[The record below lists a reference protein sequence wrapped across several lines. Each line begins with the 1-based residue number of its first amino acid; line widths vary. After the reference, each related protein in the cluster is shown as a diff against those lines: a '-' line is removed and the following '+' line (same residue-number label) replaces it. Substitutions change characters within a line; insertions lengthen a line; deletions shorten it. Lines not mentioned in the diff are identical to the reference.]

1 MNQPTDSPSPGAGR
15 TNEFMKTWL
24 GRTLVTIGVLTVAA
38 GSMFSVGTSAAYA
51 TTDATAD
58 PTASTVPPIVKS
70 DARPAGPFVDILE
83 VDGRID
89 PVTADFVLKSLKK
102 AKRDRAQAVVIQLNS
117 PGSVLSTAQ
126 MDELTSA
133 MSAPGQVPVAV
144 WVGPSGARARQGA
157 VELLGAV
164 DFVGVGG
171 KVAVQPPGS
180 EALNAKQAIDTEVA
194 DVQAP
199 VLADFIGQLDGK
211 TFDGVTLDTAAAPE
225 KGKDGRQTASLK
237 TVRFQRLGLLQQLL
251 HNMANPGIT
260 FLLLTIGLALAVFEF
275 YTGGV
280 GVAGAVAVFCAGLGA
295 YGLGVLPTRPIGA
308 VMVVGAFV
316 ALAIDVQ
323 AGQPRFW
330 TAVGTVALAA
340 GSRVLFAGGVSVPL
354 WWAAV
359 VVVMIVV
366 FMVGGMPTM
375 IRTRF
380 ATPTIGRE
388 SMIGELG
395 IARTDVSPDGVV
407 TVNGAPWKA
416 RTNRATPIL
425 VGSPLRV
432 AAIDG
437 LVLEVEPLEGAAKD
451 HRERRVVSEA
461 SPKGASE

>member
-1 MNQPTDSPSPGAGR
+1 MRSDQTVSRPEVKMIQPIQVIIRRTLLMIAALAVAGASSLTFGASSAAATSDAPSPAPSS
-15 TNEFMKTWL
+15 L
-24 GRTLVTIGVLTVAA
+24 APSVA
-38 GSMFSVGTSAAYA
+38 
-51 TTDATAD
+51 
-58 PTASTVPPIVKS
+58 PS
-70 DARPAGPFVDILE
+70 DARPDGPFVDILE

-89 PVTADFVLKSLKK
+89 PVTADFVLASLKK
-102 AKRDRAQAVVIQLNS
+102 AKRDKAQVVVIQLNS
-117 PGSVLSTAQ
+117 PGSVLSVSQ
-126 MDELTSA
+126 MDELTTA
-133 MSAPGQVPVAV
+133 ISAPGQVPVAV

-157 VELLGAV
+157 VELLGVA

-171 KVAVQPPGS
+171 KVDVQPAGS
-180 EALNAKQAIDTEVA
+180 ESLNAQQAIDTEVA

-199 VLADFIGQLDGK
+199 VLADFIGQLDGR
-211 TFDGVTLDTAAAPE
+211 TLDGHKLDTAQAPI
-225 KGKDGRQTASLK
+225 KAKDGRQTASLK

-295 YGLGVLPTRPIGA
+295 YGLGVLPTRPLGA

-330 TAVGTVALAA
+330 TAVGTVSLAA
-340 GSRVLFAGGVSVPL
+340 GSRVLFTNGVSVPL
-354 WWAAV
+354 WWAAIV
-359 VVVMIVV
+359 VIMIVV

-395 IARTDVSPDGVV
+395 TARTDVSPDGVV
-407 TVNGAPWKA
+407 TIKGAPWKA
-416 RTNRATPIL
+416 RTNRATPISA
-425 VGSPLRV
+425 GSALRV

-437 LVLEVEPLEGAAKD
+437 LVLEVEPLEGAARD
-451 HRERRVVSEA
+451 HRESR
-461 SPKGASE
+461 K